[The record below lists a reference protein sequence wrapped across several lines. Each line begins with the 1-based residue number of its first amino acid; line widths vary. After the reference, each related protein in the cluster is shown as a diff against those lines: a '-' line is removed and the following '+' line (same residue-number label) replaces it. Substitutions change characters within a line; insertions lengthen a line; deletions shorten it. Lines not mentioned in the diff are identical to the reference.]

1 MSMRAAESRTLTAGS
16 AFNEPV
22 WATVLL
28 DRRLSQA
35 TMIGIKGEAAG
46 PASRRTRSCSAAGL
60 SQRRPPTKAVS
71 SRPDR

>member
-1 MSMRAAESRTLTAGS
+1 MRAAESRTLTAGS

-35 TMIGIKGEAAG
+35 TMIGIKDSDRYNFANWRDAPG
-46 PASRRTRSCSAAGL
+46 P
-60 SQRRPPTKAVS
+60 
-71 SRPDR
+71 